1 MFGPKPIE
9 IIVARAHVEG
19 DIQLKNEAPP
29 RIEAMA
35 GQTIVV
41 KFPAKFVETGHS
53 QETYRI
59 RLESSLDNEQPKPV
73 EEIFHDRPVLKD
85 EAWLTISQKLKAKT
99 AGTHKLRF
107 EALVEYTVGD
117 WDGDES
123 SEKVQSKA
131 RSGEITVV
139 VTAKK

>member
-1 MFGPKPIE
+1 MLGPKPIE
-9 IIVARAHVEG
+9 VLVARAHVEG

-41 KFPAKFVETGHS
+41 KFPAKFVEAGHGR
-53 QETYRI
+53 ETYRI
-59 RLESSLDNEQPKPV
+59 RLESSMDNEEPKPV
-73 EEIFHDRPVLKD
+73 EEVFHDRPVLKD
-85 EAWLTISQKLKAKT
+85 EAWITISQKIKAKN
-99 AGTHKLRF
+99 AGTHKLRY

-117 WDGDES
+117 WDGGES
-123 SEKVQSKA
+123 SEKIQSKT
-131 RSGEITVV
+131 RSGEIMVV